1 MKVSVIIPSKNGFH
15 HLQECLPTVLRAA
28 SLAPMEV
35 QVIVVD
41 DNSTDQTVDNISAM
55 FPTIQV
61 LQNPNKGV
69 CSARN
74 FGVRNT
80 SCDWICFLDNDVFL
94 EETFFQTIQKYLNQ
108 KVFCITCADYAAY
121 PIHPSK
127 EEQLDGVKLLQWKR
141 GFPRFT
147 GNVYNDKLPSS
158 SEYPSWGVQ
167 GACFLCNRSK
177 FNMLGGF
184 ETLFDPYLLEETEL
198 VYRGLKRG
206 WKIIYAPDTKPRH
219 KCGGTINSKKSK
231 RTRYLSKRNRILFIW
246 KNIHSFRL
254 LFFHFS
260 WLFLR
265 LSPRILLE
273 CCKLKATIRRKE
285 KCMVSDLALLKE
297 SQNYYLKTIKNF
309 KEF

>member
-1 MKVSVIIPSKNGFH
+1 MKISVVIPSKNGLH
-15 HLQECLPTVLRAA
+15 HLKDCLPTVISAA
-28 SLAPMEV
+28 KKSLHSV
-35 QVIVVD
+35 SIVVVD
-41 DNSTDQTVDNISAM
+41 DNSTDQTLQIAPSL
-55 FPTIQV
+55 FPDITF
-61 LQNPNKGV
+61 LRNPKKGA

-74 FGVRNT
+74 FGVHNT

-94 EETFFQTIQKYLNQ
+94 EEDFFNTAQKYLQ
-108 KVFCITCADYAAY
+108 KDVFCVTCAGYAAY
-121 PIHPSK
+121 PK
-127 EEQLDGVKLLQWKR
+127 NAEKWEQLDGIKILEWKR
-141 GFPRFT
+141 GFLRFT
-147 GNVYNDKLPSS
+147 TNIFNDQLMPQSS
-158 SEYPSWGVQ
+158 YPSWGVQ
-167 GACFLCNRSK
+167 GAYFFCNRTEFDILK
-177 FNMLGGF
+177 GF
-184 ETLFDPYLLEETEL
+184 DELFEPYLLEESDL
-198 VYRGLKRG
+198 AYRGLKQG
-206 WKIIYAPDTKPRH
+206 WKIVYAPDTKPRH

-231 RTRYLSKRNRILFIW
+231 RTQYLSKRNRILFIW

-297 SQNYYLKTIKNF
+297 SRNYYLKTIKNF

>member
-1 MKVSVIIPSKNGFH
+1 MKLNVIIPSKNGFH
-15 HLQECLPTVLRAA
+15 HLQECLPTVLRAV
-28 SLAPMEV
+28 SLPPMEV

-61 LQNPNKGV
+61 LKNPDKGA

-108 KVFCITCADYAAY
+108 DVFCITCADYAAY
-121 PIHPSK
+121 PIDPAQ

-147 GNVYNDKLPSS
+147 GNIYNDKLPSS
-158 SEYPSWGVQ
+158 SEYPAWGVQ

-184 ETLFDPYLLEETEL
+184 ETLLDPYMLEESDL
-198 VYRGLKRG
+198 AYRGLKRG
-206 WKIIYAPDTKPRH
+206 WKIIYAPDTKPHH
-219 KCGGTINSKKSK
+219 KCGGTINSKKNTYSQ
-231 RTRYLSKRNRILFIW
+231 YLSKRNRILFVW
-246 KNIHSFRL
+246 KNIHSRKMLVSHLLWLLLCPNFKAIRECLRL
-254 LFFHFS
+254 LPQIKQKRAAERTAMKVADET
-260 WLFLR
+260 LFKQ
-265 LSPRILLE
+265 S
-273 CCKLKATIRRKE
+273 KE
-285 KCMVSDLALLKE
+285 WAK
-297 SQNYYLKTIKNF
+297 
-309 KEF
+309 